1 MAGNL
6 IVHNTKPLFIEYV
19 VKKQL
24 LYSLDYFFFFH
35 VILLQF
41 SWVKPFCDE
50 DNVNVINDTIELL
63 LERFG

>member
-1 MAGNL
+1 MGGNL
-6 IVHNTKPLFIEYV
+6 IFYKAKPLFIEYV

-24 LYSLDYFFFFH
+24 LYSLDFFSH

-41 SWVKPFCDE
+41 SWVKPFRGE